1 MVKTGE
7 SHVDESHVRVNFR
20 VVGIYCYIPGY
31 TFGELTS
38 DSDCPIGSGSTIQ
51 KVQEAVKSKY
61 NLENGLDENVN
72 GLKIIENAN
81 VLTGFAYTFRE
92 EEGRSEF
99 SEVPFDASSPSA
111 GRRKLIERIDDPE
124 DVDDA
129 VQLVWQYYVS
139 ANLELGSN
147 KIIVARDPRRRN
159 DVGHIQPKYHLTS
172 LDQDLPITDLKEK
185 EYELK
190 AYNIIWRLLAIDVSA
205 EGLEKKGKRRQPTS
219 GRIV

>member
-38 DSDCPIGSGSTIQ
+38 IDPDCPIGSGSTIQ
-51 KVQEAVKSKY
+51 EVQNAVKSKY
-61 NLENGLDENVN
+61 NLENELNEDVD
-72 GLKIIENAN
+72 GLKIIENRN
-81 VLTGFAYTFRE
+81 LLTGFAYTFRE

-139 ANLELGSN
+139 ANLERESDSK
-147 KIIVARDPRRRN
+147 KIIVARDPRPRN
-159 DVGHIQPKYHLTS
+159 QNGSIQPRYHDTPLN
-172 LDQDLPITDLKEK
+172 QDLPVDLED
-185 EYELK
+185 YRLK
-190 AYNIIWRLLAIDVSA
+190 AYNIIWRLLEIDISP
-205 EGLEKKGKRRQPTS
+205 EGLVKKGKRRQPTS

>member
-1 MVKTGE
+1 MVQTNE
-7 SHVDESHVRVNFR
+7 SNVIVNFR

-31 TFGELTS
+31 TLGDL
-38 DSDCPIGSGSTIQ
+38 GVASGSTIQ
-51 KVQEAVKSKY
+51 EVQEAVKSKY
-61 NLENGLDENVN
+61 NEDNTLDEEVN
-72 GLKIIENAN
+72 GLKIFEDTSQSS
-81 VLTGFAYTFRE
+81 VLTGFAYTFRQD
-92 EEGRSEF
+92 SQQ
-99 SEVPFDASSPSA
+99 PFDASPGIDP
-111 GRRKLIERIDDPE
+111 GRRELREGNDGATE
-124 DVDDA
+124 
-129 VQLVWQYYVS
+129 LVWQYYVS

-185 EYELK
+185 GYELK

-205 EGLEKKGKRRQPTS
+205 EGLVKKGKRRQPTS